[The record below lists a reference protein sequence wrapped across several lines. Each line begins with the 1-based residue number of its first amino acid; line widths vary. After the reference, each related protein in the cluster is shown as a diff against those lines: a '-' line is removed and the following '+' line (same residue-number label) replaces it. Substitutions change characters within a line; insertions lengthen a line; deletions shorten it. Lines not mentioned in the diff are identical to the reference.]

1 MRVNANSEPPEQ
13 QELYDLPDILE
24 PYPRIARSKENRG
37 HVVARPSIVSGEK
50 YEDVSRAYIRTL
62 HSVLIGEEIPS
73 VAAVALEK
81 ELIQITG
88 FKPGSP
94 SKGVWPDKAQ

>member
-1 MRVNANSEPPEQ
+1 
-13 QELYDLPDILE
+13 
-24 PYPRIARSKENRG
+24 
-37 HVVARPSIVSGEK
+37 
-50 YEDVSRAYIRTL
+50 
-62 HSVLIGEEIPS
+62 
-73 VAAVALEK
+73 LEK